1 MTLRELRWALFLA
14 GVAGC
19 RAPGED
25 GAAHGAGSAAVAPRP
40 LDTSWEQN
48 PGRPLV
54 AGEPAP
60 NFEGIAH
67 TGMRVRLSSFTT
79 EPVVVLFYPDD
90 RDAASLS
97 ELRDF
102 RDQWL
107 SFTGKIGMVLGVSP
121 DDRTVH
127 KDVATGEHLPFLLLS
142 DGGGKIARAFG
153 VAAENGR
160 TKRTTFVVGSDLR
173 VLRAFPDPITQG
185 HAQEILGALRE
196 SAAAPSP
203 SSPSAK

>member
-1 MTLRELRWALFLA
+1 VTLRELRWAALILA
-14 GVAGC
+14 GGAGC
-19 RAPGED
+19 RAPGGE
-25 GAAHGAGSAAVAPRP
+25 GGAHGAGSAAAAPRP
-40 LDTSWEQN
+40 HDTSWEQS

-107 SFTGKIGMVLGVSP
+107 SLTGKIGMVLGVSP

-173 VLRAFPDPITQG
+173 VLRVFENPSTQG
-185 HAQEILGALRE
+185 PAQEVL
-196 SAAAPSP
+196 SAPPERAPH
-203 SSPSAK
+203 